1 MLEPVFRSVTV
12 FVCQTSLPVPASR
25 QTSSPEVFA
34 ENTYS
39 ARKRAVE
46 VLLKTRFET
55 AFVSGH
61 STEAAGLSASSFNM
75 RPPINNRSP
84 EKTGVDTAASP
95 DVRSISRHQVLPVAG
110 SSEVTASWVQTMS
123 CFRPPAVTM
132 IGEL

>member
-39 ARKRAVE
+39 PRKRAVE

-61 STEAAGLSASSFNM
+61 STEAPGLSASSFNM
-75 RPPINNRSP
+75 RPPINNRTSA
-84 EKTGVDTAASP
+84 KTGVATTASR
-95 DVRSISRHQVLPVAG
+95 DVRSIARHQNLPVARHLV
-110 SSEVTASWVQTMS
+110 VTASEPKT
-123 CFRPPAVTM
+123 
-132 IGEL
+132 